1 MSTEP
6 QGMSTEPRANSGEPP
21 MTERSP
27 EDQVLRQLWRVVD
40 PELGMNILRLGLVYD
55 VQIEE
60 GDVTVVMTLT
70 TPGCPMAR
78 AITEGVHRVVS
89 ELPWVTSTT
98 VRLVWE
104 PRWTPE
110 RIRR

>member
-1 MSTEP
+1 
-6 QGMSTEPRANSGEPP
+6 MSTEPRGTSAEPP
-21 MTERSP
+21 LSERTP

-55 VQIEE
+55 LEIKE

-78 AITEGVHRVVS
+78 AITEGVRRVVS
-89 ELPWVTSTT
+89 DLPWVTSTT
-98 VRLVWE
+98 VQLVWE

-110 RIRR
+110 RIHR

>member
-1 MSTEP
+1 MS
-6 QGMSTEPRANSGEPP
+6 GDAAGA
-21 MTERSP
+21 ERSR

-55 VQIEE
+55 LEISE

-78 AITEGVHRVVS
+78 AITEGVRRVVT

-110 RIRR
+110 RIHT

>member
-1 MSTEP
+1 VSAEAPGMNAEP
-6 QGMSTEPRANSGEPP
+6 LS
-21 MTERSP
+21 ERTP

-55 VQIEE
+55 LEIEE

-78 AITEGVHRVVS
+78 AITEGVNRVVS
-89 ELPWVTSTT
+89 DLPWVTSTT

-110 RIRR
+110 RIHR

>member
-1 MSTEP
+1 MSAEP
-6 QGMSTEPRANSGEPP
+6 LGMS
-21 MTERSP
+21 ERTP

-40 PELGMNILRLGLVYD
+40 PELGMNVLRLGLIYD
-55 VQIEE
+55 VEIKE

-89 ELPWVTSTT
+89 DLHWVTSTT

-110 RIRR
+110 RIHR

>member
-1 MSTEP
+1 MSTKPQGASTEP
-6 QGMSTEPRANSGEPP
+6 PLS
-21 MTERSP
+21 ERTP

-55 VQIEE
+55 VEIKE

-89 ELPWVTSTT
+89 GLPWVSSTT

>member
-1 MSTEP
+1 MSTLP
-6 QGMSTEPRANSGEPP
+6 ATG
-21 MTERSP
+21 ERSR

-55 VQIEE
+55 LETRE

-78 AITEGVHRVVS
+78 PIVEGVRRVIS
-89 ELPWVTSTT
+89 ELPWVTSAT
-98 VRLVWE
+98 VQLVWE

-110 RIRR
+110 RIRP

>member
-6 QGMSTEPRANSGEPP
+6 QGTSAEPP
-21 MTERSP
+21 MSERTP

-55 VQIEE
+55 VEIQE

-89 ELPWVTSTT
+89 DLPWVTSTT

-110 RIRR
+110 RIHR